1 MKRFDCLKALAAVMR
16 EDDLVV
22 TNLGNTMHEWLTL
35 RPSRANLYNMNLG
48 QCTPVALGLALAL
61 PHRRVIA
68 LDGDGNLLLNLV
80 SFADVSHRKPANL
93 KIFVFDNEAYESPG
107 GMPTATAHG
116 VDLVQIAKGCGI
128 ERSFA
133 AANLEEFSRGWNDQ
147 RKPAPVRQCENRNGQ
162 HRAPALR
169 SDRFQVQQISVR
181 HLHRGDRKEAGV
193 APALA
198 LAIYGEVGSALPGST
213 SRLVRNW
220 NRSCDG
226 GDRR

>member
-1 MKRFDCLKALAAVMR
+1 MKRFDCLKVLAAAVR
-16 EDDLVV
+16 DDDLVV

-80 SFADVSHRKPANL
+80 SLADVSHRKSSNL

-107 GMPTATAHG
+107 GMSSATAHG

-128 ERSFA
+128 ERSFPA
-133 AANLEEFSRGWNDQ
+133 ATIEEFKQRVGLLDQ
-147 RKPAPVRQCENRNGQ
+147 GLLFVNAKIEMGSIERPPYNAIDFKFNKYQFATYIEETEKKPVLR
-162 HRAPALR
+162 LR
-169 SDRFQVQQISVR
+169 S
-181 HLHRGDRKEAGV
+181 
-193 APALA
+193 
-198 LAIYGEVGSALPGST
+198 
-213 SRLVRNW
+213 
-220 NRSCDG
+220 RSPFTQK
-226 GDRR
+226 

>member
-1 MKRFDCLKALAAVMR
+1 VRD
-16 EDDLVV
+16 DDLVV

-80 SFADVSHRKPANL
+80 SLADVSHRKPSNL

-107 GMPTATAHG
+107 GMPSATAHG

-128 ERSFA
+128 ERSFGA
-133 AANLEEFSRGWNDQ
+133 ATVEEFKQRVSLLDQ
-147 RKPAPVRQCENRNGQ
+147 GLLFVNAKIEMGSIERPPYGTIDFKFNKYQFATYIEETEKKPVLR
-162 HRAPALR
+162 LR
-169 SDRFQVQQISVR
+169 S
-181 HLHRGDRKEAGV
+181 
-193 APALA
+193 
-198 LAIYGEVGSALPGST
+198 
-213 SRLVRNW
+213 
-220 NRSCDG
+220 RSPFTEK
-226 GDRR
+226 

>member
-1 MKRFDCLKALAAVMR
+1 MKRFDCLKTLAAAVR
-16 EDDLVV
+16 DDDLVV

-80 SFADVSHRKPANL
+80 SLADVSHRKPSNL

-107 GMPTATAHG
+107 GMPSATAHG

-128 ERSFA
+128 ERSFGA
-133 AANLEEFSRGWNDQ
+133 ATVEEFQRRVGLLDQ
-147 RKPAPVRQCENRNGQ
+147 GLLFVNAKIEMGSIERPPYNAIDFKFNKYQFATYIEETEKKQVLR
-162 HRAPALR
+162 LR
-169 SDRFQVQQISVR
+169 S
-181 HLHRGDRKEAGV
+181 
-193 APALA
+193 
-198 LAIYGEVGSALPGST
+198 
-213 SRLVRNW
+213 
-220 NRSCDG
+220 RSPFTEK
-226 GDRR
+226 